1 MELVNEILDFSKLEA
16 NKVELEDKNI
26 DAFSFMSTLKEIN
39 NIKARKKN
47 LALTLEVDPQI
58 NNFLGDPLRI
68 RQILNN
74 FIDNAIKFTHFGS
87 VEIRL
92 KRQIH
97 RRQPSLIFEVQDSG
111 TGVDTSRLEH
121 IFSPFSQADN
131 SVTRQYGGTGLGLAI
146 CAQLIELMHGT
157 YGVESEQGKGSL
169 FWFRLPLR
177 QNAFMPVDGDVT
189 ASRSAKQVTNQEDE
203 FNHQIL
209 LAEDNV
215 TNQKLAIKLFAKF
228 GIVPDI
234 ANNGRE
240 AVEMTKQYHYDLIF
254 VDYHM
259 PEMSGLEAVRIIR
272 QSTEDNLNAITPIIA
287 MTADTQES
295 INAKLVDAGIDET
308 LLKPYRF
315 ADLKAL
321 MDRWL

>member
-1 MELVNEILDFSKLEA
+1 
-16 NKVELEDKNI
+16 
-26 DAFSFMSTLKEIN
+26 
-39 NIKARKKN
+39 
-47 LALTLEVDPQI
+47 
-58 NNFLGDPLRI
+58 
-68 RQILNN
+68 
-74 FIDNAIKFTHFGS
+74 
-87 VEIRL
+87 
-92 KRQIH
+92 
-97 RRQPSLIFEVQDSG
+97 VQDSG
-111 TGVDTSRLEH
+111 TGVDASKLEH

-131 SVTRQYGGTGLGLAI
+131 SVTRKYGGTGLGLAI

-177 QNAFMPVDGDVT
+177 QNAFMPIDGDVT
-189 ASRSAKQVTNQEDE
+189 ASRSAKQVPNQEDE

-215 TNQKLAIKLFAKF
+215 TNQKLAIKLFAQF
-228 GIVPDI
+228 GLVPDI

-240 AVEMTKQYHYDLIF
+240 AVEMTKQHHYDLIF
-254 VDYHM
+254 MDYHM

-272 QSTEDNLNAITPIIA
+272 QSTEDNLNVTTPIIA

-295 INAKLVDAGIDET
+295 INAKLVEAGIDET

-321 MDRWL
+321 IDRWL